1 MGRARATAAA
11 GALVVEAGLAV
22 LGVLFHYGFT
32 AEYADITDSA
42 VEVWRSEFSSSGIGG
57 LALALVLVAAFVA
70 SSLTAQRWAR
80 LAAVAIPLL
89 MVVGMLAVT
98 PAALREKLAV
108 QYDATPRCVSAEEM
122 GPGPGSEAA
131 RDSQQVFESV
141 EHVGHFGGGGSSGVG
156 GCDRPFVLTDDVDVL
171 QHYRAALPRAGWR
184 LIEDDSRHVRA
195 ERGGMAVEVVVCGP
209 GGGVVWA
216 GEAGIRGRA
225 RCQPVY

>member
-1 MGRARATAAA
+1 MGRTRSTAAA

-22 LGVLFHYGFT
+22 LGVLFQYGFT
-32 AEYADITDSA
+32 AEYADVTDSA

-108 QYDATPRCVSAEEM
+108 QYDATPQCVSAEEM
-122 GPGPGSEAA
+122 GPSPASRAA
-131 RDSQQVFESV
+131 RESQQAFESV
-141 EHVGHFGGGGSSGVG
+141 EHVGHFGGGSSGVG
-156 GCDRPFVLTDDVDVL
+156 GCDR
-171 QHYRAALPRAGWR
+171 R
-184 LIEDDSRHVRA
+184 S
-195 ERGGMAVEVVVCGP
+195 C
-209 GGGVVWA
+209 
-216 GEAGIRGRA
+216 
-225 RCQPVY
+225 